1 MRILLNVIL
10 ALLPLALN
18 ARTSRDSVVVN
29 AVLNTYS
36 INFDKIVPL
45 VEEYVNSNSLL
56 VQKKTQNYEQIYY
69 NLVMTETKYND
80 IKQAFLDYAFQNGQ
94 VIL

>member
-1 MRILLNVIL
+1 MNYKRILLNIL
-10 ALLPLALN
+10 VALLPLALN
-18 ARTSRDSVVVN
+18 AATSRDSVVVN

-56 VQKKTQNYEQIYY
+56 VQKKTQNYE
-69 NLVMTETKYND
+69 
-80 IKQAFLDYAFQNGQ
+80 
-94 VIL
+94 

>member
-1 MRILLNVIL
+1 MSLLSIVYRYNLNMNYKRILLNIL
-10 ALLPLALN
+10 VALLPLALN
-18 ARTSRDSVVVN
+18 AATSRDSVVVN

-56 VQKKTQNYEQIYY
+56 VQKKTQNYE
-69 NLVMTETKYND
+69 
-80 IKQAFLDYAFQNGQ
+80 
-94 VIL
+94 